1 MKREAKQVAT
11 NAGECEMTEDLFLN
25 LFWWEIRWSERGAG
39 EQIWLDCKIFS
50 NFV

>member
-25 LFWWEIRWSERGAG
+25 LF
-39 EQIWLDCKIFS
+39 
-50 NFV
+50 